1 MKIKIEIKM
10 KKNKKKSQK
19 KTYFL
24 KKVGRSKDFFFGDIT
39 STVFKCMSDFS
50 LSSAVGR
57 KSCFP
62 SLIPTIVK
70 CLPVAAPVR
79 TVENPTKRKKKI
91 LKMRI
96 ISNDELR
103 CKWE

>member
-1 MKIKIEIKM
+1 MKNTE
-10 KKNKKKSQK
+10 K

-24 KKVGRSKDFFFGDIT
+24 KKDDKSKEFFFGDI
-39 STVFKCMSDFS
+39 SSIVFKCISDFS

-62 SLIPTIVK
+62 SFMPTIVK

-79 TVENPTKRKKKI
+79 TVEKPKKTKKVK
-91 LKMRI
+91 
-96 ISNDELR
+96 SNDKYYEIYQ
-103 CKWE
+103 